1 MHGARLPLLFLAAVV
16 TVTLATGACPNSRE
30 AATEPMNM
38 TINLPEP
45 RLDGDV
51 SVEKAIEERRSIRSY
66 TEGPLS
72 LTDVSQLLWSAQG
85 ITDEARNF
93 RAAPS
98 AGATYPLELYAVA
111 GEVDDLEPGVYKYN
125 PADNELVGVLEGD
138 VRRDIYEAALRQD
151 PVRDAPVVLV
161 FTAVYERTTGR
172 YGERGIR
179 FVHMEIGHAAQ
190 NVYLQAGALGLG
202 TVVIGAFDE
211 DATARIMGLPEEE
224 KALYLIPVGR
234 M

>member
-1 MHGARLPLLFLAAVV
+1 MPGGKTPYLLMAAILAVA
-16 TVTLATGACPNSRE
+16 LATGACPNSRE

-51 SVEKAIEERRSIRSY
+51 SVERAIEQRRSVRSY
-66 TEGPLS
+66 TDEALS
-72 LTDVSQLLWSAQG
+72 LAELSQLLWSAQG
-85 ITDEARNF
+85 ITDEARNL
-93 RAAPS
+93 RASPS
-98 AGATYPLELYAVA
+98 AGATYPLELYAVV
-111 GEVDDLEPGVYKYN
+111 GNVEDLDAGVYKYN
-125 PADNELVGVLEGD
+125 PVGNELVGVLEGD
-138 VRRDIYEAALRQD
+138 LRQDIYGAALRQD

-179 FVHMEIGHAAQ
+179 FVHMEVGHAAQ

-202 TVVIGAFDE
+202 TVVVGAFDE
-211 DATARIMGLPEEE
+211 DGIARIMGLPEEE
-224 KALYLIPVGR
+224 KALYLMPVGR